1 MLLKDP
7 LFMTQPITIGLTGG
21 IGSGKSAVCDLFSD
35 FGIPIIDTDQ
45 IAREVVQPNSS
56 GLVEI
61 AKQLGQQFI
70 TKQGELNRPKLR
82 ETIFK
87 DPQKKQILESILHP
101 LIRQTM
107 LDQITLL
114 KQATDPTYPF
124 ILVAIPLLVEGI
136 KDNQK
141 PDYLDEIWV
150 VDCSEQTQLDRAS
163 QRDQQTRQD
172 IKAIMSQQAS
182 RDQRLKWADRVIKN
196 QAGLV
201 ELKQQI
207 AQIMQTFKHA

>member
-1 MLLKDP
+1 
-7 LFMTQPITIGLTGG
+7 MTQPITIGLTGG

-45 IAREVVQPNSS
+45 IAREVVQPNSP

-61 AKQLGQQFI
+61 AKQLGEQFI

-107 LDQITLL
+107 LNQITLL
-114 KQATDPTYPF
+114 KQATDRTYPF

-172 IKAIMSQQAS
+172 IEAIMSQQAS

-207 AQIMQTFKHA
+207 TQVMQTFKQV

>member
-1 MLLKDP
+1 
-7 LFMTQPITIGLTGG
+7 MTQPITIGLTGG

-45 IAREVVQPNSS
+45 IAREVVQPNSP

-114 KQATDPTYPF
+114 KQATDRTYPF

-172 IKAIMSQQAS
+172 IEAIMSQQAS

-207 AQIMQTFKHA
+207 TQVMQTFKQV

>member
-1 MLLKDP
+1 
-7 LFMTQPITIGLTGG
+7 MTQPITIGLTGG

-45 IAREVVQPNSS
+45 IAREVVQPNSP

-107 LDQITLL
+107 LNQITLL
-114 KQATDPTYPF
+114 KQATDRTYPF

-172 IKAIMSQQAS
+172 IEAIMSQQAS

-207 AQIMQTFKHA
+207 TQVMQTFKQV